1 MKLSKGVIYMLLSTF
16 FFSLMQVCVK
26 WVPHIPAEEII
37 VFRSLISLAISLV
50 FLRRAG
56 VSVWGNNRK
65 WLFARGA
72 FGAVALIL
80 FFNVLQNL
88 PLATAATLQ
97 YLSPIFTA
105 ILGIFVV
112 QERVR
117 FWQWI
122 FFLVS
127 FSGVLVIEGVET
139 NVDTLYLWL
148 GVISAVFTGV
158 AYTIV
163 RKLNTNEHPLVIIF
177 YFPLVTLPVVG
188 LYTIFNW
195 VQPIG
200 WDWVVL
206 LLVGLFT
213 QLGQY
218 YMTLSYQNEEISKVA
233 NLTYIGIIYA
243 LLFGFFFFGELLN
256 IWTYLGMALVLLG
269 VILNVQYKNKMTK
282 KATLAAETGSKRV
295 ELKP

>member
-1 MKLSKGVIYMLLSTF
+1 MLLSTF
-16 FFSLMQVCVK
+16 FFALMQVCVK

-37 VFRSLISLAISLV
+37 VFRSLISLAISLW

-65 WLFARGA
+65 WLLARGA

-80 FFNVLQNL
+80 YFNVLQNI
-88 PLATAATLQ
+88 PLATAATIQ

-105 ILGIFVV
+105 ILGIFIVK
-112 QERVR
+112 ERVR
-117 FWQWI
+117 PWQWF

-127 FSGVLVIEGVET
+127 FVGILVIEGVET
-139 NVDTLYLWL
+139 NVDSLYLWL
-148 GVISAVFTGV
+148 GVASAVFTGV
-158 AYTIV
+158 AYSIV
-163 RKLNTNEHPLVIIF
+163 RRLNVQEHPLVIIF

-188 LYTIFNW
+188 VYTLFNW
-195 VQPIG
+195 VQPEG
-200 WDWVVL
+200 WDWLVL

-218 YMTLSYQNEEISKVA
+218 YMTLSYQSEEISKVA

-243 LLFGFFFFGELLN
+243 LLFGFFFFGEMLN
-256 IWTYLGMALVLLG
+256 VWTYVGMALVLLG
-269 VILNVQYKNKMTK
+269 VILNVQYKNRLGKN
-282 KATLAAETGSKRV
+282 ATLATKSGSK
-295 ELKP
+295 

>member
-1 MKLSKGVIYMLLSTF
+1 MKLSKGVVYMLLSTF
-16 FFSLMQVCVK
+16 FFALMQVCVK

-37 VFRSLISLAISLV
+37 VFRSLISLAISLW

-65 WLFARGA
+65 WLLARGA

-80 FFNVLQNL
+80 YFNVLQNI
-88 PLATAATLQ
+88 PLATAATIQ

-105 ILGIFVV
+105 ILGIFIVK
-112 QERVR
+112 ERVR
-117 FWQWI
+117 PWQWF

-127 FSGVLVIEGVET
+127 FVGILVIEGVET
-139 NVDTLYLWL
+139 NVDSLYLWL
-148 GVISAVFTGV
+148 GVASAVFTGV
-158 AYTIV
+158 AYSIV
-163 RKLNTNEHPLVIIF
+163 RRLNVQEHPLVIIF

-188 LYTIFNW
+188 VYTLFNW
-195 VQPIG
+195 VQPEG
-200 WDWVVL
+200 WDWLVL

-218 YMTLSYQNEEISKVA
+218 YMTLSYQSEEISKVA

-243 LLFGFFFFGELLN
+243 LLFGFFFFGEMLN
-256 IWTYLGMALVLLG
+256 VWTYVGMALVLLG
-269 VILNVQYKNKMTK
+269 VILNVQYKNRLGKN
-282 KATLAAETGSKRV
+282 ATLATKSGSK
-295 ELKP
+295 

>member
-1 MKLSKGVIYMLLSTF
+1 MLLSTF
-16 FFSLMQVCVK
+16 FFALMQVCVK

-37 VFRSLISLAISLV
+37 VFRSIISLAISLA

-80 FFNVLQNL
+80 FFNVLQNI

-97 YLSPIFTA
+97 YLAPIFTA
-105 ILGIFVV
+105 ILGVFVV
-112 QERVR
+112 KERVR
-117 FWQWI
+117 LWQWI

-139 NVDTLYLWL
+139 SVDTLYLWL
-148 GVISAVFTGV
+148 GVLSAVFTGV

-163 RKLNTNEHPLVIIF
+163 RKLNINEHPLVIIF

-188 LYTIFNW
+188 VYTLFNW
-195 VQPIG
+195 VQPEG
-200 WDWVVL
+200 WDWAML

-213 QLGQY
+213 QFGQY
-218 YMTLSYQNEEISKVA
+218 YMTLSYQHEEISKVA

-243 LLFGFFFFGELLN
+243 LFFGFIFFGELLN
-256 IWTYLGMALVLLG
+256 IWTYAGMGLVLLG
-269 VILNVQYKNKMTK
+269 VLLNVQYKRRLTK
-282 KATLAAETGSKRV
+282 QEALVQAGKSL
-295 ELKP
+295 

>member
-16 FFSLMQVCVK
+16 FFALMQVCVK

-80 FFNVLQNL
+80 FFNVLQNI

-97 YLSPIFTA
+97 YLAPIFTA
-105 ILGIFVV
+105 VLGVFVV
-112 QERVR
+112 KERVR
-117 FWQWI
+117 LWQWV

-139 NVDTLYLWL
+139 SIDTLYLWL
-148 GVISAVFTGV
+148 GVLSAVFTGV

-163 RKLNTNEHPLVIIF
+163 RKLNVNEHPLVIIF

-188 LYTIFNW
+188 VYTLFNW
-195 VQPIG
+195 VQPEG
-200 WDWVVL
+200 WDWAML

-218 YMTLSYQNEEISKVA
+218 YMTLSYQHEEISKVA

-243 LLFGFFFFGELLN
+243 LFFGFVFFGELLN
-256 IWTYLGMALVLLG
+256 IWTYAGMGLVLLG
-269 VILNVQYKNKMTK
+269 VLLNVQYKRRLTK
-282 KATLAAETGSKRV
+282 QEALVKVG
-295 ELKP
+295 KPLE